1 MIPYGKQNIS
11 DDDIAAV
18 VATLKSPYLTQGN
31 KVPEF
36 ERALAHYCGA
46 KHAVAVNSATSALHI
61 ACLALGLGAGD
72 ILWTTPTTFVASAN
86 CALYCGASVDFVE
99 IDPKTFNMSVKHLA
113 EKLAQAKV
121 SGSLPKIVVPV
132 HLCGEPCDMAAIKKL
147 ADEYG
152 FKIIE
157 DASHAI
163 GASYGC
169 GKVGNCEFSDIT
181 VFSFHPV
188 KIITTA
194 EGGLATTNDV
204 DLANKMMQ
212 LRSHGITREP
222 SEMVGETDGGEE
234 NRLTDAQFGGRNSPE
249 QGGTASQCAPLASR
263 SNAVMADLC
272 RQNERAANDFPPP
285 WYYQQIDL
293 GYNYRMTEMQAA
305 LGLSQLTR
313 LDEFVA
319 RRHVLAA
326 QYDDLLANLPI
337 SLPFRQPENVSALH
351 LYPVLVAPEKRRQV
365 FDYLREH
372 GIGVNVH
379 YIPVHTQPYYREKF
393 GFAHGDFPNAE
404 HYYAQAISLPLYFDL
419 SDDEQ
424 KQVVETLKRA
434 LQAA

>member
-1 MIPYGKQNIS
+1 MIPYGKQTIS
-11 DDDIAAV
+11 EADIAAV

-36 ERALAHYCGA
+36 EQALAQYCGA

-72 ILWTTPTTFVASAN
+72 VLWTTPTTFVASAN
-86 CALYCGASVDFVE
+86 CALYCGARVDFVD
-99 IDPKTFNMSVKHLA
+99 IDPKTFNISINHLA
-113 EKLAQAKV
+113 EKLAQAKIA
-121 SGSLPKIVVPV
+121 GCLPKIVVPV
-132 HLCGEPCDMAAIKKL
+132 HLCGEPCDMAAIKQL

-163 GASYGC
+163 GASYRG

-194 EGGLATTNDV
+194 EGGLATTNSV
-204 DLANKMMQ
+204 DLANKMAR
-212 LRSHGITREP
+212 LRSHGITREN
-222 SEMVGETDGGEE
+222 SEMVGESDGGAE
-234 NRLTDAQFGGRNSPE
+234 NRLTNVQFDGRNSSE
-249 QGGTASQCAPLASR
+249 QGGNTSQCATLASN

-272 RQNERAANDFPPP
+272 QQNERLANDFPPP

-305 LGLSQLTR
+305 LGLSQLSR

-326 QYDDLLANLPI
+326 QYDDLLADLPVG
-337 SLPFRQPENVSALH
+337 LPFRQPENVSALH

-365 FDYLREH
+365 FAYLRQN

-379 YIPVHTQPYYREKF
+379 YIPVHTQPYYREQF

-419 SDDEQ
+419 SDNEQ

>member
-1 MIPYGKQNIS
+1 MIPYGKQTIS
-11 DDDIAAV
+11 EADIATV

-36 ERALAHYCGA
+36 EQALARYCGA

-72 ILWTTPTTFVASAN
+72 VLWTTPTTFVASAN
-86 CALYCGASVDFVE
+86 CALYCGARVDFVD
-99 IDPKTFNMSVKHLA
+99 IDPKTFNISINHLA
-113 EKLAQAKV
+113 EKLAQAKIA
-121 SGSLPKIVVPV
+121 GCLPKIVVPV
-132 HLCGEPCDMAAIKKL
+132 HLCGEPCDMAAIKQL

-163 GASYGC
+163 GASYRG

-194 EGGLATTNDV
+194 EGGLASTNNA
-204 DLANKMMQ
+204 DLANKMAR
-212 LRSHGITREP
+212 LRSHGITRES
-222 SEMVGETDGGEE
+222 SEMVGEPDG
-234 NRLTDAQFGGRNSPE
+234 S
-249 QGGTASQCAPLASR
+249 
-263 SNAVMADLC
+263 
-272 RQNERAANDFPPP
+272 

-305 LGLSQLTR
+305 LGLSQLSR

-326 QYDDLLANLPI
+326 QYDDLLADLPVG
-337 SLPFRQPENVSALH
+337 LPFRQPENVSALH
-351 LYPVLVAPEKRRQV
+351 LYPILVVPEKRRQV
-365 FDYLREH
+365 FDYLRQND
-372 GIGVNVH
+372 IGVNVH
-379 YIPVHTQPYYREKF
+379 YIPVHTQPYYREQF
-393 GFAHGDFPNAE
+393 GFAYGDFPNAE